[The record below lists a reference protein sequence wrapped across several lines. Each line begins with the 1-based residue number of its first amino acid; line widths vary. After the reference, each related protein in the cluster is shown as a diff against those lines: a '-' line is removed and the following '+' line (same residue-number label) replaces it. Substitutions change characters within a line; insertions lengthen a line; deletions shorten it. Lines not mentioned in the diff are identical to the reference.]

1 MAAGFGAVFGTPV
14 AGAIFALEV
23 SGPGRL
29 GLPLRSLLFC
39 LLAAVIAD
47 RTVAAWNIEHTAY
60 VLASVPQTVRIGSV
74 AEILLLTKTAAAAI
88 AFGIAARLFIQMTD
102 AVRSLLKRLR
112 VPAWLRPA
120 IGGTAVLVLTFLVGD
135 RSYLGLGVTAN
146 PISPGGVSIQ
156 TSFAEGGAG
165 WLSWWW
171 KLAFTALTVGSGFK
185 GGEVTPLFFIGA
197 ALGNMLS
204 GVLGLPVSY
213 LAALGFT
220 AVFAAAART
229 PLACTIMAVELFAPA
244 NPGLLSTNFLVAV
257 ALCAFLAARFSGRHG
272 LYGDVAAGE

>member
-1 MAAGFGAVFGTPV
+1 
-14 AGAIFALEV
+14 
-23 SGPGRL
+23 
-29 GLPLRSLLFC
+29 
-39 LLAAVIAD
+39 
-47 RTVAAWNIEHTAY
+47 
-60 VLASVPQTVRIGSV
+60 VRIGSV

-88 AFGIAARLFIQMTD
+88 AFGMAARLFIQMTE

-120 IGGTAVLVLTFLVGD
+120 IGGTAVLGLTFLVGD

-244 NPGLLSTNFLVAV
+244 NPGLFSTNFLVTV
-257 ALCAFLAARFSGRHG
+257 ALCAFLAARSSGRHS